1 MKPLE
6 TSFNSRRDLI
16 LKSIFNSFSVV
27 VQEEVVTMPTIN
39 MIKADKMME
48 AIKILTPTS
57 DLLNFV
63 SIAFVKNFFA
73 AFRTI
78 SSTDSVLQ
86 LHIKD
91 QLVRHLLVFVLV
103 ILL

>member
-63 SIAFVKNFFA
+63 SIAFV
-73 AFRTI
+73 
-78 SSTDSVLQ
+78 
-86 LHIKD
+86 
-91 QLVRHLLVFVLV
+91 
-103 ILL
+103 